1 MEKNLVMEIII
12 DNRIVS
18 RTGPSATSVDIRWV
32 SQVHVI
38 TTENRPKGV
47 APNSESLG
55 DRPAYSVA
63 QAPAPLLPRPS
74 GLSARAKA
82 GIGGHNDQPPNRPIN
97 PRTSIRRRG

>member
-74 GLSARAKA
+74 GAIGESK
-82 GIGGHNDQPPNRPIN
+82 GGH
-97 PRTSIRRRG
+97 RRS